1 MATLPLINFGFDELR
16 DRMVRFTVNFDEYI
30 ERNRKRILEER
41 NEFAKNIVEDKGK
54 CPLSHLRYIRTEP
67 RKLIELH

>member
-1 MATLPLINFGFDELR
+1 MAATLPPINFGFEELR

-41 NEFAKNIVEDKGK
+41 NEFAKNVVEDKGK
-54 CPLSHLRYIRTEP
+54 CSLSRLRYI
-67 RKLIELH
+67 